1 MKPVR
6 SVSILPL
13 AAFLC
18 ALFTATPTGVAQPAE
33 EGDVAEPALEAD
45 SADAVGE
52 VATVEP
58 APGRTSD
65 LVLSLLEDNE
75 LREGDRANAAVNVLG
90 NLRVDGDVRWNV
102 VSVLGQSEINGEV
115 GENAVTILGRT
126 TFTGRVDDNKVVVL
140 GRAYVDGTVDGDLVA
155 VLSKVEFG
163 PNAVINGETTIIGG
177 SPVIDPAARMNGG
190 YHPVLTRFPALDWLA
205 EYIKR
210 GPLLVRPFPPDI
222 PWVWKVAGA
231 LLLLNF
237 IVAFLFPK
245 AVEAGD
251 RALRTKLLRSFL
263 LGSVIYILWIPLLL
277 LLTSTVV
284 GVLAIPFLLVAFVV
298 AAFFGKVIVCHTF
311 GAHLAAKLGVRTPVG
326 PLFAVLLG
334 SAVIALVYMVPV
346 LGGLVWL
353 FLRPVA
359 IGAVTFAL
367 VETLFADRMAH
378 QRQRTAAV
386 PATAPAPG
394 PAPAASSDAPTEPP
408 VIGSA
413 TTAGLNS
420 LEIAALPRVGF
431 WPRLGATL
439 LDFLLI
445 VVIAALF
452 GSAFG
457 YGVRTWL
464 LLWFVYHV
472 GMWAWRGTTLGGLIF
487 GLRVTRE
494 DGRPVEFTSA
504 LVRSIASLVSFIP
517 LGLGFFW
524 ASWSESRQSWHDFIA
539 GTVVVKMPRITP
551 LVA

>member
-1 MKPVR
+1 MR
-6 SVSILPL
+6 SVRFVSFL
-13 AAFLC
+13 APA
-18 ALFTATPTGVAQPAE
+18 ALLFALMFATPAGFAQPAE
-33 EGDVAEPALEAD
+33 GEVIEEPAGAVESANEIDGEDHAD
-45 SADAVGE
+45 PV
-52 VATVEP
+52 
-58 APGRTSD
+58 PGRSTD

-90 NLRVDGDVRWNV
+90 NLRVEGDVRWNV
-102 VSVLGQSEINGEV
+102 VSVLGRTVLNGKV
-115 GENAVTILGRT
+115 GENAVTVLGRT
-126 TFTGRVDDNKVVVL
+126 DFAGRVDENKVVIL
-140 GRAYVDGTVDGDLVA
+140 GRAYVDGTVDGDMVSI
-155 VLSKVEFG
+155 LSKVEFG
-163 PNAVINGETTIIGG
+163 PNAVINGETTIFGG
-177 SPVIDPAARMNGG
+177 SPVIDPATRLNGG

-205 EYIKR
+205 DYIKR
-210 GPLLVRPFPPDI
+210 GPLLARPFPPDI

-231 LLLLNF
+231 LLLLNL

-284 GVLAIPFLLVAFVV
+284 GVLAIPFLAVAFVV

-311 GAHLAAKLGVRTPVG
+311 GAHLAGKLGVRAPVG

-334 SAVIALVYMVPV
+334 STVLAVVYMVPV

-359 IGAVTFAL
+359 VGAVTFAL

-378 QRQRTAAV
+378 QRRRAASL
-386 PATAPAPG
+386 PAAAPAPAEPSVATSG
-394 PAPAASSDAPTEPP
+394 APAEPP
-408 VIGSA
+408 VIGST

-439 LDFLLI
+439 LDFLLT
-445 VVIAALF
+445 VVIAAVVASFLGF
-452 GSAFG
+452 
-457 YGVRTWL
+457 GVRTWV
-464 LLWFVYHV
+464 LLWFAYHV
-472 GMWAWRGTTLGGLIF
+472 GMWTWRGTTLGGLIF

-494 DGRPVEFTSA
+494 DGRPVEFTAA
-504 LVRSIASLVSFIP
+504 LVRSIASLASFLP

-524 ASWSESRQSWHDFIA
+524 ASWSDSRQSWHDFIA